1 MKCESGRHG
10 RTRLLL
16 VIVGFGFRW
25 RDIPDRL
32 QQTPMVEPVY
42 PGQRGQL
49 QCLKAL
55 PGLSVDEL
63 SFVEAVDR
71 LGKGVIVAVAN
82 ASHRRL
88 DASLSQPLGVADRYI
103 LRTQVGMMDQRSVI
117 ASCVQGLFQRIQ
129 DEVSARRTRHLPAD
143 DAPGVDIDD
152 EGHVGNAL
160 PGGYVREVR
169 YPQLVGPIG
178 AKLPIHQILRTR
190 RCRVACGQADLA
202 VFSQGLAPV
211 GQLARVKALAAQLGA
226 FLTMGPVAAMLV
238 FVFFIFNQKCL
249 LEPIGNISQA
259 KDQAN
264 YYQQQASLA
273 MAAYSHF
280 KAFGSPGRITFCVF
294 HFCANSSHFY
304 ASELVARGAQ
314 TRISPGLPA
323 AGFAVLSVETGFSLL
338 QQSQPDHSEFPPRTC
353 RTEDR
358 PLLLP
363 ARHLAQGLCNEPSC
377 T

>member
-117 ASCVQGLFQRIQ
+117 RS
-129 DEVSARRTRHLPAD
+129 EEHT
-143 DAPGVDIDD
+143 
-152 EGHVGNAL
+152 
-160 PGGYVREVR
+160 
-169 YPQLVGPIG
+169 
-178 AKLPIHQILRTR
+178 
-190 RCRVACGQADLA
+190 
-202 VFSQGLAPV
+202 
-211 GQLARVKALAAQLGA
+211 
-226 FLTMGPVAAMLV
+226 
-238 FVFFIFNQKCL
+238 
-249 LEPIGNISQA
+249 
-259 KDQAN
+259 
-264 YYQQQASLA
+264 
-273 MAAYSHF
+273 
-280 KAFGSPGRITFCVF
+280 
-294 HFCANSSHFY
+294 
-304 ASELVARGAQ
+304 SELQSRGH
-314 TRISPGLPA
+314 L
-323 AGFAVLSVETGFSLL
+323 V
-338 QQSQPDHSEFPPRTC
+338 C
-353 RTEDR
+353 R
-358 PLLLP
+358 LLL
-363 ARHLAQGLCNEPSC
+363 
-377 T
+377 